1 MTAYANRNG
10 QIQKKYH
17 YLIICTKFIN
27 SQELKFKGGGYLKLD
42 TKLIKIIGQYRNILA
57 IDGIVDK
64 KTLIEMLKLD
74 EEIDSEVDY
83 SYLADKILDNI
94 EELKATGCKPYS
106 SMERKKRHDERMELY
121 KQELVDSEIAEILG
135 VNQTTIWHWRKK
147 NGLPSHGLRRKK

>member
-1 MTAYANRNG
+1 M
-10 QIQKKYH
+10 
-17 YLIICTKFIN
+17 
-27 SQELKFKGGGYLKLD
+27 KLD
-42 TKLIKIIGQYRNILA
+42 TKLQKIVGQYRNILA
-57 IDGIVDK
+57 IDGIIDK
-64 KTLIEMLKLD
+64 ESLLKMLRLD
-74 EEIDSEVDY
+74 EEIDNEVDY
-83 SYLADKILDNI
+83 SYLAGKILDNI